1 MGHGHRRGGGA
12 VSAGWALAGR
22 LAQPLARAMTGVRRW
37 LRRQEPATRALME
50 RPLLARLRPWLERR
64 QLLCLRREALAR
76 GTAAGLFCGLIPGP
90 LQVPATVAACAAL
103 RGNAVAGAAATLYTN
118 PLTTLPLYALA
129 FQVGAWVL
137 PGEQRLPAWEG
148 WSASG
153 GVEAV
158 ATWMQALGAPLAV
171 GLPLL
176 ALAFALAGYAAV
188 QALWLVPVWHRAQ
201 RRR

>member
-1 MGHGHRRGGGA
+1 MN
-12 VSAGWALAGR
+12 AGWA
-22 LAQPLARAMTGVRRW
+22 LARAMTGVRRW

-148 WSASG
+148 WPAAD

-176 ALAFALAGYAAV
+176 ALAFALVGYATV
-188 QALWLVPVWHRAQ
+188 QALWLVPVWHRVQ

>member
-1 MGHGHRRGGGA
+1 M
-12 VSAGWALAGR
+12 SAGWALAGW

>member
-1 MGHGHRRGGGA
+1 MS
-12 VSAGWALAGR
+12 SAGALAGR
-22 LAQPLARAMTGVRRW
+22 VALPLARLMTGVRRW
-37 LRRQEPATRALME
+37 LRRREPATRALMD
-50 RPLLARLRPWLERR
+50 RPALARLRPWLERR

-90 LQVPATVAACAAL
+90 LQIPAAVATCAAL
-103 RGNAVAGAAATLYTN
+103 RGNAVAGAAVTLYTN

-148 WSASG
+148 FSASG
-153 GVEAV
+153 GVEAM
-158 ATWMQALGAPLAV
+158 ATWVHALGAPLAV

-176 ALAFALAGYAAV
+176 ALGLAVAGYATV

-201 RRR
+201 RMR

>member
-1 MGHGHRRGGGA
+1 MRGAGS
-12 VSAGWALAGR
+12 VAGW

-37 LRRQEPATRALME
+37 LRRREPATRALME
-50 RPLLARLRPWLERR
+50 RPSLARLRPWLERR

-76 GTAAGLFCGLIPGP
+76 GAAAGLFCGLIPGP
-90 LQVPATVAACAAL
+90 VQIPAAIAACAAL

-148 WSASG
+148 WSATG
-153 GVEAV
+153 GVEAM
-158 ATWMQALGAPLAV
+158 ATWMHALGAPLAV

-176 ALAFALAGYAAV
+176 ALVFAVMGYALV
-188 QALWLVPVWHRAQ
+188 QALWWVPVWHRAQ
-201 RRR
+201 RMR

>member
-1 MGHGHRRGGGA
+1 MTA
-12 VSAGWALAGR
+12 APALAAR
-22 LAQPLARAMTGVRRW
+22 VAMPLARLMNGVRRW

-50 RPLLARLRPWLERR
+50 RPFLARLRPWLERR

-90 LQVPATVAACAAL
+90 LQVPATVVACAGL

-137 PGEQRLPAWEG
+137 PGEQTLPPWEG
-148 WSASG
+148 FSAAG

-158 ATWMQALGAPLAV
+158 AAWMQALGAPLAV

-176 ALAFALAGYAAV
+176 ALMFAVAGYAAV
-188 QALWLVPVWHRAQ
+188 QALWLVPVWHRAN

>member
-1 MGHGHRRGGGA
+1 M
-12 VSAGWALAGR
+12 SAGWALAGW

-90 LQVPATVAACAAL
+90 LQVPAAVAACAAL

>member
-1 MGHGHRRGGGA
+1 MSGA
-12 VSAGWALAGR
+12 V
-22 LAQPLARAMTGVRRW
+22 PLAVQAAAPIARAVAGVRRW
-37 LRRQEPATRALME
+37 LRRQEPAMRALLE
-50 RPLLARLRPWLERR
+50 RPVLARLRPWLERR

-90 LQVPATVAACAAL
+90 LQVPATVALCAGL

-137 PGEQRLPAWEG
+137 PGEQHLPPWEG
-148 WSASG
+148 FSAAG
-153 GVEAV
+153 GVEALG
-158 ATWMQALGAPLAV
+158 AWMQALGAPLAV

-176 ALAFALAGYAAV
+176 ALAFAVAGYAAV
-188 QALWLVPVWHRAQ
+188 QALWRVPAWHRVCRA
-201 RRR
+201 R